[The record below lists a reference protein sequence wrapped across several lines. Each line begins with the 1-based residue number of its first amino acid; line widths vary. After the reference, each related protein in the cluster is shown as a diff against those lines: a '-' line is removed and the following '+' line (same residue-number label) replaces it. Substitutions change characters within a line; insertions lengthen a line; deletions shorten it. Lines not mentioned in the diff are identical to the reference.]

1 MSDKM
6 NDIINSTMAS
16 IDGIEKASPKPYLFT
31 RINAALN
38 NTATET
44 IWTKIAFYLK
54 KPLVA
59 AVAILLVLTV
69 NVLAINNR
77 KKLLEREG
85 ITKSITP
92 PKYDF
97 AINVSVMYD
106 TENQEP

>member
-1 MSDKM
+1 MESMDSM
-6 NDIINSTMAS
+6 
-16 IDGIEKASPKPYLFT
+16 EKASPKPFLLT

-38 NTATET
+38 KTDTVT
-44 IWTKIAFYLK
+44 IWTKIAFFLK
-54 KPLVA
+54 KPMVA

-69 NVLAINNR
+69 NIMVINNR

-85 ITKSITP
+85 ITKSIAP
-92 PKYDF
+92 QKYDF